1 MLLYGLFNIYYFCPE
16 LIPLYLPS
24 NLQTLRKKLN
34 ILYYFAGK
42 DSFMDQWQS
51 LHIFDELER
60 AGHVLTIFN
69 PLTYQSIEEANERLP
84 AFIIESKP
92 AFDLFVNPAP
102 STLLF
107 KITVQKIRAIGLPSV
122 LICFDNLHAPFIH
135 KEIAPYFD
143 LVWLT
148 SKETDYLF
156 KKWGCTTVFQPYAA
170 NPQFLKPM
178 YRNEILKVGFVGNV
192 YDDRAQ
198 RINLLT
204 NNSVPCTVYSTQA
217 AGSGS
222 SGAGN
227 RLGVMETV
235 SLLKNLSLFGFG
247 RKVAYG
253 RIINRIFAERN
264 KLVRNEFLEM
274 MPSPPFDV
282 INSIYSDHALSL
294 NITELRNTY
303 ALKPPVH
310 KLHLRTFEIAMSG
323 GLQIAPY
330 VEELASYFE
339 DGEEIVLCRDDEEF
353 ISKSRFYLQPEK
365 ASLRSSMKQKAR
377 LRAETEHTWILR
389 FNHVFGKLFG
399 E

>member
-1 MLLYGLFNIYYFCPE
+1 
-16 LIPLYLPS
+16 
-24 NLQTLRKKLN
+24 
-34 ILYYFAGK
+34 
-42 DSFMDQWQS
+42 MDQWQR

-69 PLTYQSIEEANERLP
+69 PLTYQSVEEANERLP
-84 AFIIESKP
+84 AFIKESKP

-107 KITVQKIRAIGLPSV
+107 QSTVQEIRAIGLPSV

-156 KKWGCTTVFQPYAA
+156 KKWGCTTLFQPYAA
-170 NPQFLKPM
+170 NPDLLKPW
-178 YRNEILKVGFVGNV
+178 YREELLRIGFVGTV

-204 NNSVPCTVYSTQA
+204 SNSVPCTIYSTKA
-217 AGSGS
+217 AGSDS

-235 SLLKNLSLFGFG
+235 SLLKNLLQFRLG

-253 RIINRIFAERN
+253 RIINRISGDKN
-264 KLVRNEFLEM
+264 KLIPNEFLEV
-274 MPSPPFDV
+274 MPSPPFEV
-282 INSIYSDHALSL
+282 INTIYSDHALSL

-330 VEELASYFE
+330 VEELASYFK

-353 ISKSRFYLQPEK
+353 ISKSRFYLQPGK

-377 LRAETEHTWILR
+377 RRAESEHTWILR
-389 FNHVFGKLFG
+389 FSHVFGKLFG
-399 E
+399 D